1 MPSTI
6 TPKPRKP
13 RASALKAAPPVQR
26 NEDMVKQNSST
37 QCSHRDSYVFNRVL
51 LGLIFLVIIVCVLM
65 MAPFFV
71 PARSLLSQKTKA
83 IMCKEYMHEIG
94 MTQGQNTG
102 VGSSND
108 TVCTAEYNP
117 VCGELDVQ
125 CFQAPCLPLRETYSN
140 ECNAKK
146 SGARIVSRGA
156 CPAEARKEIKLSGI
170 LADSKV
176 VSPVRLTGMALGSSF
191 FEGSMP
197 VQIVDEN
204 GKILGE
210 GPVVTNEDWA
220 RAALNG
226 EQVSFNGSIS
236 FKKGTAQKGFII
248 FKHDNPS
255 GLPENEVELLR
266 IAVKF

>member
-1 MPSTI
+1 MPPTI
-6 TPKPRKP
+6 SSKPRKP
-13 RASALKAAPPVQR
+13 RASALKAAAPIEK
-26 NEDMVKQNSST
+26 NENTSVRHDASAHT
-37 QCSHRDSYVFNRVL
+37 HGDSYVFNKIL
-51 LGLIFLVIIVCVLM
+51 LCLIFLVIIVCVLM

-83 IMCKEYMHEIG
+83 VMCKEYVQELG
-94 MTQGQNTG
+94 MKQGQNTMTG
-102 VGSSND
+102 TSVD
-108 TVCTAEYNP
+108 TVCTEEYNP

-125 CFQAPCLPLRETYSN
+125 CFRAPCLPLRETYSN

-156 CPAEARKEIKLSGI
+156 CAVEARKEIKLSGI
-170 LADSKV
+170 LADTKI

-204 GKILGE
+204 GKSLGE
-210 GPVVTNEDWA
+210 GSVVTNEDWA
-220 RAALNG
+220 RAALHG
-226 EQVSFNGSIS
+226 EQVSFNGSLS

-255 GLPENEVELLR
+255 GLPENEIEFLR